1 MSEDILKKEH
11 DRVFSK
17 FFTREGSSNNRS
29 KRKGAKCK
37 LCDETFACSLATN
50 RTFVKHLLTCPG
62 ISSSKPQQNTLNT
75 FIGRTLTRDESIE
88 ANKYLARWYTTAA
101 VPLVAIENEWF
112 ERSLNIIC
120 PSYKLMCRK
129 TLSNVLIPKEF
140 DTVMNLI
147 KARIGESQMLSIIFD
162 GWTDIT
168 GKSIYAVVVAFE
180 DGSEQLYSYFD
191 ASNESHTAEYLENKF
206 YQYIEKISAVVSDN
220 AANMKLARSLLVQR
234 DDCRHILKIRCFMH
248 AFGVTMGS
256 VMGHPSIKAVITLC
270 QKIVTF
276 VRASH
281 LTLANL
287 TKRAKESK
295 PPINT
300 GLKSSNTTRLT
311 STFLC
316 ISSVLEHKRVL
327 ISMLHAQEIPSP
339 VVSKIIMDGAFW
351 TRLSDIYHLLK
362 PFSDVIMSIQSNE
375 SSLADVARYWIYLT
389 RSICSFLGA
398 STFDDS
404 VKAHIQFAF
413 NKRTVEIPPVISLL
427 ALYLDPRF
435 RGAFSVSEDVL
446 KLISIEAAIIMF
458 KRRLYSEE
466 DLEVW

>member
-1 MSEDILKKEH
+1 
-11 DRVFSK
+11 
-17 FFTREGSSNNRS
+17 
-29 KRKGAKCK
+29 
-37 LCDETFACSLATN
+37 
-50 RTFVKHLLTCPG
+50 
-62 ISSSKPQQNTLNT
+62 
-75 FIGRTLTRDESIE
+75 
-88 ANKYLARWYTTAA
+88 
-101 VPLVAIENEWF
+101 
-112 ERSLNIIC
+112 
-120 PSYKLMCRK
+120 
-129 TLSNVLIPKEF
+129 
-140 DTVMNLI
+140 
-147 KARIGESQMLSIIFD
+147 
-162 GWTDIT
+162 
-168 GKSIYAVVVAFE
+168 
-180 DGSEQLYSYFD
+180 
-191 ASNESHTAEYLENKF
+191 
-206 YQYIEKISAVVSDN
+206 
-220 AANMKLARSLLVQR
+220 
-234 DDCRHILKIRCFMH
+234 
-248 AFGVTMGS
+248 
-256 VMGHPSIKAVITLC
+256 MGHPSIKAVITLC

-316 ISSVLEHKRVL
+316 ISSVLEHRRVL
-327 ISMLHAQEIPSP
+327 ISMLHAQEISST

-375 SSLADVARYWIYLT
+375 SRLADVARYWIYLT
-389 RSICSFLGA
+389 RSVCSFLGA
-398 STFDDS
+398 STFDNS
-404 VKAHIQFAF
+404 IKEHIQFAF

-466 DLEVW
+466 DFEVLVDQMKAYAFWKEPFCFRGFGGEAFNILDWWRKLFTDRPAEVSMIAKLAIYLHTAKAHAAGPERVFSLFDWHQTKRRNRLLMKNVYQSSVITMFYNNHDAAKKGTKRKLEVMLDIPEENQAVEDPEDLSGEAIDQLLTEVYEDDLTISNEALVEHGNESPNYDEPSEVGIHFNPVWFQQNQYGFICFNNVNYDFPRFTPENKDVVSPPIELPEPKTPQQVSNVIALVHKRFSPNK